1 MSEIIKNYCN
11 SCKRPTNHKDL
22 ATHTISS
29 DPQEYHFSTKYM
41 IVQCLGCD
49 RTSYR
54 REEHDYEVYW
64 QTGED
69 DWEHEITITSYPN
82 FLKHHNPITDR
93 SDIPETVCRIYD
105 ESIIAIQ
112 EEAYTLAGLGLRATI
127 ESICNEQNITGRDL
141 QQRINK
147 MQNQG
152 LISKKDAQRLHSIRF
167 LGNDAAHEIKKA
179 TKASVLIA
187 LTIIEHILL
196 TLYVLDKEVNRHL
209 ETTINTLDDLLKIL
223 QIKMNAM
230 TTSETISLK
239 KWLGKDQRRILENYQ
254 TLETSLVEYIQSLQ
268 LENVEYIAINNAS
281 GELTH
286 GYKITIPEVIDEEE
300 EMPF

>member
-1 MSEIIKNYCN
+1 MSEIIKNDCN
-11 SCKRPTNHKDL
+11 SCTRPTNHKVL
-22 ATHTISS
+22 AKHTISS
-29 DPQEYHFSTKYM
+29 DSEDYHCSDEFM
-41 IVQCLGCD
+41 LIQCLGCD
-49 RTSYR
+49 KVSF
-54 REEHDYEVYW
+54 REEFHDYEVFW

-69 DWEHEITITSYPN
+69 EWEHDITVHSYPN
-82 FLKHHNPITDR
+82 FLKRHNVITNK

-105 ESIIAIQ
+105 ESIIAIK

-127 ESICNEQNITGRDL
+127 EAICNEQTITGRDL

-209 ETTINTLDDLLKIL
+209 ETTINTLEDLLKIL
-223 QIKMNAM
+223 EIKMNAM
-230 TTSETISLK
+230 TSSETISLK

-254 TLETSLVEYIQSLQ
+254 ILENSLIQYIQSLQ

-300 EMPF
+300 EIPF

>member
-1 MSEIIKNYCN
+1 
-11 SCKRPTNHKDL
+11 
-22 ATHTISS
+22 
-29 DPQEYHFSTKYM
+29 
-41 IVQCLGCD
+41 
-49 RTSYR
+49 
-54 REEHDYEVYW
+54 
-64 QTGED
+64 
-69 DWEHEITITSYPN
+69 
-82 FLKHHNPITDR
+82 
-93 SDIPETVCRIYD
+93 
-105 ESIIAIQ
+105 
-112 EEAYTLAGLGLRATI
+112 
-127 ESICNEQNITGRDL
+127 
-141 QQRINK
+141 

-286 GYKITIPEVIDEEE
+286 GYKITIPEV
-300 EMPF
+300 MVAK